1 MNCAT
6 VEEDVRSIREYC
18 MLVTFEG
25 LDFCGKTTQVQIL
38 ESWLSA
44 SVSGAK
50 VTVVREPG
58 GTRISELIRDLL
70 LDPYHAEID
79 AVAELFL
86 FSAARSQ
93 LVRQN
98 ILPALKRGDIVI
110 CDRFADSTVAYQ
122 GYGRGIDLDTID
134 KINTLAT
141 AGVVPDTTFLLDI
154 SPEESYRRRGSYG
167 AMVKSDD
174 RMEQSGIAFYARV
187 REGYLAIA
195 RAYPERVF
203 LIDGTK
209 PVDVI
214 AGEIQTILKQ
224 RGVGKNI

>member
-1 MNCAT
+1 
-6 VEEDVRSIREYC
+6 

-25 LDFCGKTTQVQIL
+25 LDFCGKTTQVQLL
-38 ESWLSA
+38 ESWLST
-44 SVSGAK
+44 SVGGAK
-50 VTVVREPG
+50 VKVVREPG
-58 GTRISELIRDLL
+58 GTRVSELIRDLL

-86 FSAARSQ
+86 FSAARAQ

-122 GYGRGIDLDTID
+122 GYGRGIDLETID

-141 AGVVPDTTFLLDI
+141 AGIVPDVTFLLDI
-154 SPEESYRRRGSYG
+154 SPEESYRRRGAYG
-167 AMVKSDD
+167 AIMKSDD

-195 RAYPERVF
+195 RASPERVL

-209 PVDVI
+209 PIDVI
-214 AGEIQTILKQ
+214 AGEIQIIIKQ